1 MVTFL
6 IIFLVILSLLAY
18 GYKRF
23 GMIKDSEEYY
33 VRKFDLKT
41 LKDVLVKADADNAE
55 FIGPEKTPEDFD
67 DNDEYVK
74 YKIELAKTKNEREAI
89 KAKSK
94 PHVDNIK
101 VWCTKHYDS
110 FMKFINSKTKK
121 VSYLDG
127 SKVSPRKFYN
137 TYMQGVSSE
146 GKILVLKVCKG

>member
-74 YKIELAKTKNEREAI
+74 YKIELAKTKNERKAI

-94 PHVDNIK
+94 PHVDKIK
-101 VWCTKHYDS
+101 IWCTKHYDS
-110 FMKFINSKTKK
+110 FMTFINSKTKK

-127 SKVSPRKFYN
+127 SKVSPKKFYN

>member
-6 IIFLVILSLLAY
+6 ILFLVILSLLAY

-74 YKIELAKTKNEREAI
+74 YKIELAKTKNERKAI

-94 PHVDNIK
+94 PHVDKIK
-101 VWCTKHYDS
+101 IWCTKHYDS
-110 FMKFINSKTKK
+110 FMTFINSKTKK

-127 SKVSPRKFYN
+127 SKVSPKKFYN

>member
-67 DNDEYVK
+67 DTDEYVK

-110 FMKFINSKTKK
+110 FMTFINSKTKK

-127 SKVSPRKFYN
+127 SKVSPKKFYN

>member
-101 VWCTKHYDS
+101 VWCTKLYDS
-110 FMKFINSKTKK
+110 FMTFINSKTKK

-127 SKVSPRKFYN
+127 SKVSPKKFYN

>member
-18 GYKRF
+18 GYKKF

-41 LKDVLVKADADNAE
+41 LKNVLVKAEAVDAE
-55 FIGPEKTPEDFD
+55 FIGPEKTHEDFD
-67 DNDEYVK
+67 DSEEYAK
-74 YKIELAKTKNEREAI
+74 YKIDLATTKNEREAI

-94 PHVDNIK
+94 PYVDKIK
-101 VWCTKHYDS
+101 VWCTKYHDS
-110 FMKFINSKTKK
+110 FMKFINSKTEK

-127 SKVSPRKFYN
+127 SKISPRKFYN

-146 GKILVLKVCKG
+146 GKILVLKVCRG

>member
-110 FMKFINSKTKK
+110 FMTFINSKTKK

-127 SKVSPRKFYN
+127 SKVSPKKFYN
-137 TYMQGVSSE
+137 TYMQGVSNE

>member
-67 DNDEYVK
+67 EPDEYVK
-74 YKIELAKTKNEREAI
+74 YKIELAKPKNEREAI

-110 FMKFINSKTKK
+110 FMTFINSKTKK

-127 SKVSPRKFYN
+127 SKVSPKKFYN

>member
-6 IIFLVILSLLAY
+6 ILFLVILSLLAY
-18 GYKRF
+18 GYKKF

-74 YKIELAKTKNEREAI
+74 YKIELAKTKNERKAI

-94 PHVDNIK
+94 PHVDKIK
-101 VWCTKHYDS
+101 IWCTKHYDS
-110 FMKFINSKTKK
+110 FMTFINSKTKK

-127 SKVSPRKFYN
+127 SKVSPKKFYN